1 MDSKIVQVS
10 LNGLENILRLGEQE
24 AKQNGTGINPYCALI
39 EEAYGNAGKPPTQQS
54 WAFFTLRKVEMF
66 FCLAFGSTPTVC
78 SLQLGG
84 CFFHGASL
92 CFQERLS
99 LKKCQIKVK
108 ALCRKCVCEGRRQ
121 RLDVLSITSFFS
133 MLVFLSHTA
142 SILPDYSLRSFL
154 TSKVG
159 GQNLCPASVH
169 ISGVK
174 SFLITYKKFKLAA
187 FLHRWLKWMKKING
201 LLLV

>member
-1 MDSKIVQVS
+1 MLGNHQHNSHELFSLSEKWKRSFVS
-10 LNGLENILRLGEQE
+10 RLV
-24 AKQNGTGINPYCALI
+24 PH
-39 EEAYGNAGKPPTQQS
+39 PPC
-54 WAFFTLRKVEMF
+54 VH
-66 FCLAFGSTPTVC
+66 C
-78 SLQLGG
+78 SSVVVS
-84 CFFHGASL
+84 FMAPL
-92 CFQERLS
+92 CNRARFQERLS

-108 ALCRKCVCEGRRQ
+108 ALFRKYVCEGRRQ
-121 RLDVLSITSFFS
+121 RLDVLRITSFFS

-159 GQNLCPASVH
+159 GQTLCPASVH

-187 FLHRWLKWMKKING
+187 FLHR
-201 LLLV
+201 